1 MQFLSTH
8 NLRTLPGT
16 RRNTPRTA
24 LRRAFT
30 RLGDRLS
37 NGLSLGGNHGF
48 DSGISSDYVYYNKVQ
63 GNSLAGRLFDR
74 IYLNQ
79 TWNKA
84 LRSRTHL
91 LQKHM
96 LNVVLERRKCGMQT
110 NIVDIGSG
118 VGRYNLELLHVLEGN
133 DVSVACLDNHE
144 ETLKRGQLLTSRY
157 GLSDRVTFHYQDVT
171 DPAWFTTY
179 AGKPDIVIVSGLFE
193 TIPDDAV
200 VCRLLLGIYS
210 LLAPGGLLI
219 CTNLTRHPSE
229 REETVAPAH
238 PVGVSDAMASRPV
251 ARLERWA
258 REAGF
263 QNVQSDMEP
272 YGVYSITRCFVS

>member
-1 MQFLSTH
+1 
-8 NLRTLPGT
+8 LRTLPST
-16 RRNTPRTA
+16 RRNTPQAA

-30 RLGDRLS
+30 RLGAHLS
-37 NGLSLGGNHGF
+37 NGLSLGINHGF
-48 DSGISSDYVYYNKVQ
+48 DSGILNDYVYHNEAQ
-63 GNSLAGRLFDR
+63 GNSVAGRLFDR

-91 LQKHM
+91 LQKHI
-96 LNVVLERRKCGMQT
+96 LNVVLERRKRGMQT
-110 NIVDIGSG
+110 NIVDMGSG

-157 GLSDRVTFHYQDVT
+157 GLSDRVTFHHQDVT
-171 DPAWFTTY
+171 DPAWFTT
-179 AGKPDIVIVSGLFE
+179 ATAKPDIIIVSGLFE

-200 VCRLLLGIYS
+200 VCRILLGIYS
-210 LLAPGGLLI
+210 MLAPGGLLI

-229 REETVAPAH
+229 KEETVTHAY
-238 PVGVSDAMASRPV
+238 PVGVSDDMGSRPV

-272 YGVYSITRCFVS
+272 YGVYSITRCFAS